1 MAKGHPCLLEIAC
14 ILVLEVMCL
23 GSCLAAEYECAGAC
37 FNEWLVTPTDFFVPS
52 EIAASPS
59 PHLPSYIRNMSLQV
73 LEAKLE
79 AESRAFQKLQK
90 GEDA

>member
-1 MAKGHPCLLEIAC
+1 MAKGHLCLLKIAC
-14 ILVLEVMCL
+14 VLVLEVMFL
-23 GSCLAAEYECAGAC
+23 GSCLAAECESAGAYC
-37 FNEWLVTPTDFFVPS
+37 NEWLVTPTDFLLRDRCL
-52 EIAASPS
+52 PS

-73 LEAKLE
+73 IEAKLE